1 MKTFFHSSNDKR
13 SLYDWS
19 LRQKAGFFVF
29 LALFAICIGMACF
42 FNGFSM
48 PNLLIL
54 IAIAIVS
61 MAVYVLPFSL
71 HPIAKAVIT
80 IILPTA
86 AFFLLESMTHVVW
99 ETMEIDA
106 VLLNLVF
113 YYLFFLFFFFVSG
126 STKISLDIL
135 LIFTMIVGLA
145 NYFVILFRS
154 SPILPWDILSV
165 GTAAT
170 VANNYTFSITY
181 LVAQLTAGFLG
192 CIILA
197 GKCNLH
203 FPAISAKKTIRG
215 LIRLALCCVLI
226 IPSACYVHF
235 LYQPDIADYTSLDN
249 TLFTPK
255 YMFKTNGFFV
265 AFLMDSRYL
274 RIDEPSGYSKEYAK
288 SLLDEQTETSSTA
301 DELPNIIVIMDEC
314 FSDPTVL
321 GDFSCNEDFMP
332 YIRSLLDGA
341 PNTISGHLYV
351 SVLGGNTANSE
362 FEYLTGDSMAF
373 LPSGSIPYQQYLNK
387 YALSIVSHMKELGYS
402 TTAMHPYNASG
413 WNRSSVYEKMGFG
426 QFLSLKNYHHG
437 EQLRKYVSDQA
448 DFEEVLDVL
457 NQSTD
462 PAFIFN
468 VTMQNHS
475 SYGTPYDNFTPSI
488 EAKFKN
494 TKSTKYLNNYLSLM
508 KYTDDAVKYLL
519 TELSAS
525 DKKTIVVF
533 FGDHQPN
540 DYVVEPIYEENGL
553 DINNQTLEE
562 QQKRQQVPFFI
573 WANYDIEEESNLAL
587 SANYLSTK
595 VAKVA
600 GLGLTKYQ
608 SFLSQMSEVLPVVNA
623 VGYVDTDGT
632 CHYLKE
638 ATDEEKTWLDNYE
651 ILQYYRMFDQ

>member
-1 MKTFFHSSNDKR
+1 MKTISNPSKDKQ
-13 SLYDWS
+13 SLSNWS
-19 LRQKAGFFVF
+19 TRQKTGFFVF
-29 LALFAICIGMACF
+29 LALFAVCIGMAIF
-42 FNGFSM
+42 YNGISALD
-48 PNLLIL
+48 LLIL
-54 IAIAIVS
+54 VAIAAVS
-61 MAVYVLPFSL
+61 MVIYVLPVSI
-71 HPIAKAVIT
+71 HPAVKIIIT
-80 IILPTA
+80 ILLPTA
-86 AFFLLESMTHVVW
+86 AFFLLESMTHIVW
-99 ETMEIDA
+99 ETMEMDA
-106 VLLNLVF
+106 VLLNLIF
-113 YYLFFLFFFFVSG
+113 YYLFFLFFFFMSG
-126 STKISLDIL
+126 STKISLNIL

-154 SPILPWDILSV
+154 SPILPWDLLSL

-170 VANNYTFSITY
+170 VADNYTFSITY
-181 LVAQLTAGFLG
+181 RIAWLSSGFLG

-197 GKCNLH
+197 GKCSLH
-203 FPAISAKKTIRG
+203 FPTFHAKKSICAI
-215 LIRLALCCVLI
+215 IRLALCAILI
-226 IPSACYVHF
+226 IPSAFYIRF

-274 RIDEPSGYSKEYAK
+274 QIDEPSGYSKEYAE
-288 SLLDEQTETSSTA
+288 SILDEQTESTPTT

-314 FSDPTVL
+314 FSDPSVL
-321 GDFSCNEDFMP
+321 GDFNCNEDYMP

-341 PNTISGHLYV
+341 ENTVSGHLYV

-362 FEYLTGDSMAF
+362 FEYLTENSMAF

-387 YALSIVSHMKELGYS
+387 YAVSIVEHMKELGYS

-457 NQSTD
+457 NESAD
-462 PAFIFN
+462 PSFIFN

-488 EAKFKN
+488 EAQFQN
-494 TKSTKYLNNYLSLM
+494 TKTTKYLNNYLSLM

-519 TELSAS
+519 TELSNS

-540 DYVVEPIYEENGL
+540 DYVIEPIYEENGL

-573 WANYDIEEESNLAL
+573 WANYDIDEESDLAI

-595 VAKVA
+595 VAEVA

-608 SFLSQMSEVLPVVNA
+608 SFLSQMSKVLPVINA
-623 VGYVDTDGT
+623 VGYVDADGT

-638 ATDEEKTWLDNYE
+638 ASGDEKTWLNNYE

>member
-1 MKTFFHSSNDKR
+1 MKTFFYSSKEKQ
-13 SLYDWS
+13 SLSDWS
-19 LRQKAGFFVF
+19 IRQKIGFFIF
-29 LALFAICIGMACF
+29 LALFAVCIGMAIF
-42 FNGFSM
+42 YNGFSVL
-48 PNLLIL
+48 NFVILL
-54 IAIAIVS
+54 AIALVS
-61 MAVYVLPFSL
+61 MALLVLPISF
-71 HPIAKAVIT
+71 HPAIKVVIT
-80 IILPTA
+80 ALLPTA
-86 AFFLLESMTHVVW
+86 AFFLMESMTHVVW

-106 VLLNLVF
+106 VLLNLIF

-135 LIFTMIVGLA
+135 LIFTGIVGLA

-154 SPILPWDILSV
+154 SPILPWDLLSV

-181 LVAQLTAGFLG
+181 LVAELAAGFLG

-197 GKCNLH
+197 GKCDLH
-203 FPAISAKKTIRG
+203 FPKLSAKRAIRG
-215 LIRLALCCVLI
+215 LLRLALCCVLI
-226 IPSACYVHF
+226 IPSAFYIRF

-274 RIDEPSGYSKEYAK
+274 QVSEPDGYSKEYAQ
-288 SLLDEQTETSSTA
+288 SLLDEQEESAPTT

-314 FSDPTVL
+314 FSDPSIL
-321 GDFSCNEDFMP
+321 GDFSCNQDFMP

-341 PNTISGHLYV
+341 ENTVSGHLSV

-362 FEYLTGDSMAF
+362 FEYLTGNSMAF

-387 YALSIVSHMKELGYS
+387 YAVSIVEHMKELGYS

-426 QFLSLKNYHHG
+426 QFLSLKNYRHG

-448 DFEEVLDVL
+448 DFEEVLQVL
-457 NQSTD
+457 NESSD

-475 SYGTPYDNFTPSI
+475 SYGTPYDNFTPAI
-488 EAKFKN
+488 EAQFKN

-519 TELSAS
+519 TELSNS

-540 DYVVEPIYEENGL
+540 DYVVEPIYVENGL

-562 QQKRQQVPFFI
+562 QQTRQQVPFFI
-573 WANYDIEEESNLAL
+573 WANYDIDEESNLSI

-595 VAKVA
+595 VAEVA

-608 SFLSQMSEVLPVVNA
+608 SFLAKMSEVLPVVNA
-623 VGYVDTDGT
+623 VGYVDPNGD

-638 ATDEEKTWLDNYE
+638 ASGDEKTWLDNYE

>member
-1 MKTFFHSSNDKR
+1 MKTFSHSSKDKG
-13 SLYDWS
+13 SLSDWS
-19 LRQKAGFFVF
+19 FRQKAGFFVF
-29 LALFAICIGMACF
+29 LALFAVCIGMAVF
-42 FNGFSM
+42 YNGLSL
-48 PNLLIL
+48 PDLLIL
-54 IAIAIVS
+54 LAITAVS
-61 MAVYVLPFSL
+61 MAIYVLPFSI
-71 HPIAKAVIT
+71 HPAAKAVIT
-80 IILPTA
+80 ALLPTA
-86 AFFLLESMTHVVW
+86 AFFLMESMTHIVW
-99 ETMEIDA
+99 ETMELDA

-126 STKISLDIL
+126 STKISLTIL
-135 LIFTMIVGLA
+135 LVFTGIVGLA

-154 SPILPWDILSV
+154 SPILPWDLLSL
-165 GTAAT
+165 GTAVT
-170 VANNYTFSITY
+170 VADNYTFSITY
-181 LVAQLTAGFLG
+181 QIAQLSAGFLG

-203 FPAISAKKTIRG
+203 FPTLSAKKAVRA
-215 LIRLALCCVLI
+215 LIRFALCCLLL
-226 IPSACYVHF
+226 IPSAFYIRF

-274 RIDEPSGYSKEYAK
+274 QIDEPDGYSREYAQ
-288 SLLDEQTETSSTA
+288 SLLDEQSASDPTT

-314 FSDPTVL
+314 FSDPSVL
-321 GDFSCNEDFMP
+321 GDFECNEDYMP

-341 PNTISGHLYV
+341 ENTVSGYLYV

-362 FEYLTGDSMAF
+362 FEYLTGNSMAF
-373 LPSGSIPYQQYLNK
+373 LPSGSIPYQQYLNQ
-387 YALSIVSHMKELGYS
+387 YAVSIVEHMKELGYS

-413 WNRSSVYEKMGFG
+413 WNRNLVYERMGFDN
-426 QFLSLKNYHHG
+426 FLSLKNFSHS

-457 NQSTD
+457 NSSSD
-462 PAFIFN
+462 PVFIFN

-475 SYGTPYDNFTPSI
+475 SYGTAYDNFTPSI
-488 EAKFKN
+488 EARFQN

-508 KYTDDAVKYLL
+508 KYTDDAVRYLL
-519 TELSAS
+519 DELSAS

-540 DYVVEPIYEENGL
+540 DYVVEPIYKENGL

-573 WANYDIEEESNLAL
+573 WANYDIEEETDLAI
-587 SANYLSTK
+587 SANYLFTK
-595 VAKVA
+595 AAQVA
-600 GLGLTKYQ
+600 GLGLTPYQ
-608 SFLSQMSEVLPVVNA
+608 SFLSEMSEVLPVINA
-623 VGYVDTDGT
+623 LGYVDADGV
-632 CHYLKE
+632 CHYRKE
-638 ATDEEKTWLDNYE
+638 ASGEEKEWLDNYE
-651 ILQYYRMFDQ
+651 ILQYYLLFDQ

>member
-1 MKTFFHSSNDKR
+1 MKTFLNSSKDKQ
-13 SLYDWS
+13 SLSNWS
-19 LRQKAGFFVF
+19 IRQKTGFFVF
-29 LALFAICIGMACF
+29 LALFAVCIGMAIF
-42 FNGFSM
+42 YNGVSALD
-48 PNLLIL
+48 LLIL
-54 IAIAIVS
+54 VAIVAVS
-61 MAVYVLPFSL
+61 MAVYVLPISF
-71 HPIAKAVIT
+71 HPAVKAIIT
-80 IILPTA
+80 ILLPTA
-86 AFFLLESMTHVVW
+86 SFFLLESMTHVVW

-106 VLLNLVF
+106 ILLNLVF
-113 YYLFFLFFFFVSG
+113 YYLVFLFFFFASG
-126 STKISLDIL
+126 STKISLNIL

-154 SPILPWDILSV
+154 SPILPWDLLSL

-170 VANNYTFSITY
+170 VADNYTFSITY
-181 LVAQLTAGFLG
+181 RIAQLSAGLLG

-203 FPAISAKKTIRG
+203 FPKFHAKASICAMIRV
-215 LIRLALCCVLI
+215 ALCAILI
-226 IPSACYVHF
+226 IPSAFYIRF

-274 RIDEPSGYSKEYAK
+274 QIDEPSGYSKEYAEA
-288 SLLDEQTETSSTA
+288 LLDEQTETAPTT

-314 FSDPTVL
+314 FSDPSVL
-321 GDFSCNEDFMP
+321 GDFTCNEDYMP

-341 PNTISGHLYV
+341 ENTVSGHLYV

-387 YALSIVSHMKELGYS
+387 YAVSIVEHMKELGYS

-413 WNRSSVYEKMGFG
+413 WNRSFVYEKMGFG
-426 QFLSLKNYHHG
+426 QFLSLKNFHHG

-457 NQSTD
+457 NESTD

-488 EAKFKN
+488 EAQFEN
-494 TKSTKYLNNYLSLM
+494 TKTTKYLNNYLSLM

-519 TELSAS
+519 TELSNS

-540 DYVVEPIYEENGL
+540 DYVIEPIYEENGL

-573 WANYDIEEESNLAL
+573 WANYDIDEESNLAI
-587 SANYLSTK
+587 SVNYLSTK
-595 VAKVA
+595 VAEVA

-608 SFLSQMSEVLPVVNA
+608 SFLSQMSEVLPVINA
-623 VGYVDTDGT
+623 VGYVDADGN
-632 CHYLKE
+632 CRYLKE
-638 ATDEEKTWLDNYE
+638 ASGDEKTWLDNYE